1 MRAGR
6 YILAILMV
14 TTGAVIAR
22 PDDLLPLASRIA
34 APFAAKSKVT
44 ATPEPVAP
52 VPAAAHVQPSQNHA
66 LPDFVNT
73 HHELNFP
80 STTLQEQPKP
90 PAASDAQAN
99 APSADKTDASA
110 PAAVQAGIA
119 AQIDAVTS
127 TGKDPADTG
136 PAASD
141 ASSSDVDPIQ
151 AALNS
156 RDADGGLQRVAEAAV
171 PDQNEGKA
179 SGAPKPLAAKMLF
192 GKVKGPSLLQAR
204 SIGAYSRGCLAGGVA
219 LPVDGQAWQ
228 AMRLSRNRVWGHPRL
243 IKLIETLAVAAREKD
258 DWPGLLVGDISQ
270 PRGGPMLTG
279 HASHQL
285 GLDADIWL
293 TPMPDHKLSRKER
306 ENMSATSMLDKTS
319 LAVDPKVFT
328 ERQVRLIKR
337 AASFPQVER
346 VLVHPAIKKA
356 LCEAAGSDR
365 GWLGKVRP
373 YYGHYYHMHIRI
385 GCPTGSPGCVPQR
398 PTTGQDGC
406 GKEVDDWL
414 ALLARPPKPPVPG
427 AKKPAPKL
435 PLMLAQLPAD
445 CKMVLESGADGI
457 EIPPEALIEPP
468 KKPAAQHKEAKAAAV
483 VLKPAKERR
492 PPVKHEAK
500 AHGASTSAPAQ
511 DP

>member
-22 PDDLLPLASRIA
+22 PDDLLPLASKIA
-34 APFAAKSKVT
+34 APFTAKSKLT
-44 ATPEPVAP
+44 ATSEPVAP
-52 VPAAAHVQPSQNHA
+52 MPAAAHAQPSQDHD
-66 LPDFVNT
+66 LPNFVT
-73 HHELNFP
+73 TQHELNFP
-80 STTLQEQPKP
+80 NTTLQEQPKP
-90 PAASDAQAN
+90 PAANN
-99 APSADKTDASA
+99 APTVAPGADMPNAATPSAA
-110 PAAVQAGIA
+110 QAGIA
-119 AQIDAVTS
+119 AQIAPVTPA
-127 TGKDPADTG
+127 GNKPADTE
-136 PAASD
+136 AASE
-141 ASSSDVDPIQ
+141 ALSSDVDPIQ

-156 RDADGGLQRVAEAAV
+156 RDAGGGLQRVAEAAV
-171 PDQNEGKA
+171 PDQNEGKG
-179 SGAPKPLAAKMLF
+179 SGEPKPLAAKMLF

-243 IKLIETLAVAAREKD
+243 IKLIETLAVASREKD

-293 TPMPDHKLSRKER
+293 TPMPDRKLSRKER

-385 GCPTGSPGCVPQR
+385 GCPSDSTNCVPQR

-435 PLMLAQLPAD
+435 PLMLSQLPAD
-445 CKMVLESGADGI
+445 CKMVLQSGADGI
-457 EIPPEALIEPP
+457 DIPPEALIEPP
-468 KKPAAQHKEAKAAAV
+468 KKSAAQHTDAKAANV

-492 PPVKHEAK
+492 QPVKHEAK
-500 AHGASTSAPAQ
+500 VH
-511 DP
+511 

>member
-1 MRAGR
+1 
-6 YILAILMV
+6 
-14 TTGAVIAR
+14 
-22 PDDLLPLASRIA
+22 
-34 APFAAKSKVT
+34 
-44 ATPEPVAP
+44 
-52 VPAAAHVQPSQNHA
+52 
-66 LPDFVNT
+66 
-73 HHELNFP
+73 
-80 STTLQEQPKP
+80 
-90 PAASDAQAN
+90 
-99 APSADKTDASA
+99 
-110 PAAVQAGIA
+110 
-119 AQIDAVTS
+119 
-127 TGKDPADTG
+127 
-136 PAASD
+136 
-141 ASSSDVDPIQ
+141 
-151 AALNS
+151 
-156 RDADGGLQRVAEAAV
+156 
-171 PDQNEGKA
+171 
-179 SGAPKPLAAKMLF
+179 MLF

-243 IKLIETLAVAAREKD
+243 IKLIETLAVASREKG

-293 TPMPDHKLSRKER
+293 TPMPDRKLSGKER

-385 GCPTGSPGCVPQR
+385 GCPSDSVGCVPQR

-427 AKKPAPKL
+427 AKKPPPKL
-435 PLMLAQLPAD
+435 PLMLSQLPPD
-445 CKMVLESGADGI
+445 CKMVLQSGADGI
-457 EIPPEALIEPP
+457 NIPPEALIEPP
-468 KKPAAQHKEAKAAAV
+468 KKSAAQQTDAKAASV

-492 PPVKHEAK
+492 PHVKREAK
-500 AHGASTSAPAQ
+500 ATH
-511 DP
+511 

>member
-22 PDDLLPLASRIA
+22 PDDLLPLASKIA
-34 APFAAKSKVT
+34 APFTAKSKFT
-44 ATPEPVAP
+44 ATAEPVVV
-52 VPAAAHVQPSQNHA
+52 VPAAAHVQPSQDHA
-66 LPDFVNT
+66 LPNFVNT
-73 HHELNFP
+73 QHELNFP
-80 STTLQEQPKP
+80 STVSQEQPKAP
-90 PAASDAQAN
+90 VASDVPAK
-99 APSADKTDASA
+99 APSADNTDAA
-110 PAAVQAGIA
+110 PPPAAQAGIA
-119 AQIDAVTS
+119 AKIEPVIS
-127 TGKDPADTG
+127 TGNKPADME
-136 PAASD
+136 AASD
-141 ASSSDVDPIQ
+141 ALSSDVDPIQ

-156 RDADGGLQRVAEAAV
+156 RDAGGGLQRVAEAAV
-171 PDQNEGKA
+171 PDQNEGKG

-319 LAVDPKVFT
+319 LAVDSKVFT

-385 GCPTGSPGCVPQR
+385 GCPSGSTSCVPQR

-435 PLMLAQLPAD
+435 PLMLSQLPAD
-445 CKMVLESGADGI
+445 CKMVLQSGADGI
-457 EIPPEALIEPP
+457 DIPPEALIEPP
-468 KKPAAQHKEAKAAAV
+468 KKSAAQHTDAKADSV

-492 PPVKHEAK
+492 QHVKREAK
-500 AHGASTSAPAQ
+500 AH
-511 DP
+511 